1 MESIQTELNLYGAV
15 FPKQEIELNKL
26 EKQVLNLIPLGK
38 ENAKKGAYIADLL
51 DISTRN
57 LTDLAREL
65 RLKHCDI
72 GSTTYEGYYLFKNP
86 HEYLEF
92 ISKYSKDYT
101 RRNQV
106 GEAMRLTPMAKKI
119 TIETNPMAS
128 NGINI
133 HGLIFP
139 NQENEL
145 TKLEKL
151 VLQLIPVGKEIALSC
166 SYIANVLDIGIRHV
180 KELVRRLRLKH
191 CDIGSTTNGGYYIF
205 QNTKEYL
212 EFMTKFA
219 EEQNRRKQVIEAMR
233 LTPMAQKIII
243 ETNQT
248 A

>member
-1 MESIQTELNLYGAV
+1 MESIQTELNIYGV
-15 FPKQEIELNKL
+15 QFPKQEIELNKL
-26 EKQVLNLIPLGK
+26 EKKVFSLIPVGK
-38 ENAKKGAYIADLL
+38 ENAKTGAYIADLL
-51 DISTRN
+51 SIKTRY
-57 LTDLAREL
+57 LADLVKGL
-65 RLKHCDI
+65 RLKHCDV

-92 ISKYSKDYT
+92 VSKYSKEYF
-101 RRNQV
+101 RRGQV
-106 GEAMRLTPMAKKI
+106 GEAMRFTPIAKQI
-119 TIETNPMAS
+119 ASNETNF
-128 NGINI
+128 

-139 NQENEL
+139 NQENKL

-151 VLQLIPVGKEIALSC
+151 VFQLIPIGKEIALSC
-166 SYIANVLDIGIRHV
+166 SYIANVLGIGIRRV

-205 QNTKEYL
+205 KDTKEYL

>member
-1 MESIQTELNLYGAV
+1 
-15 FPKQEIELNKL
+15 
-26 EKQVLNLIPLGK
+26 
-38 ENAKKGAYIADLL
+38 
-51 DISTRN
+51 
-57 LTDLAREL
+57 
-65 RLKHCDI
+65 
-72 GSTTYEGYYLFKNP
+72 
-86 HEYLEF
+86 
-92 ISKYSKDYT
+92 
-101 RRNQV
+101 
-106 GEAMRLTPMAKKI
+106 MRLTPMAKKI
-119 TIETNPMAS
+119 TIETNQMAS

-133 HGLIFP
+133 HGLILP

-166 SYIANVLDIGIRHV
+166 SYIANVLDIGRRHV

-191 CDIGSTTNGGYYIF
+191 CDIGSTTKGGYYIF

-233 LTPMAQKIII
+233 LTPMAQKIMI
-243 ETNQT
+243 ETNQS